1 LNGYERRKAKK
12 TESIRTAAMELFLH
26 YGIHKVSVNEIAKK
40 ANVSPA
46 TLFNYY
52 GSKEQLIMDVLTIQM
67 DAQLEKYEH
76 ILNDESLSFIE
87 KTKQI
92 MFGEIEMLG
101 QLSSVYSGTDL
112 KPSPIVNFLQTYEG
126 EKLIPFF
133 MRYVEMGQAEG
144 FFSEKLETSHLL
156 AYFDMYKHQMIRI
169 MESCSEAEQK
179 SLFEK
184 FTEFFF
190 YGLIGYK
197 AD

>member
-12 TESIRTAAMELFLH
+12 IESIRAAAMDLFQH
-26 YGIHKVSVNEIAKK
+26 YGIHKVSINEIAKK
-40 ANVSPA
+40 AHVSPA

-52 GSKEQLIMDVLTIQM
+52 GSKEQLIMDVLTVQM
-67 DAQLEKYEH
+67 DTQLDKYEH
-76 ILNDESLSFIE
+76 ILREDISFIE

-92 MFGEIEMLG
+92 MFGEIEMMG
-101 QLSSVYSGTDL
+101 QLSSVYSGAEL
-112 KPSPIVNFLQTYEG
+112 KPSPLVNFLQTYEG

-133 MRYVEMGQAEG
+133 MQYVEMGQAEG
-144 FFSEKLETSHLL
+144 FFPEKLDTSHLL